1 MNESQNRPRW
11 DSNPQSSDSK
21 SDALSVGPRGH
32 EFTMCFILFIKYH
45 IKLGSGSTTSTTRVL
60 HCLLGKFCILGKLD
74 GSTEQI
80 RTCHIMKLRNT
91 NIYIKKLYNNN
102 KLKSVNRSEIKKFFR
117 LRSSKTKNRS
127 KGHCCTQTFFR
138 TVESVRAP
146 RY

>member
-1 MNESQNRPRW
+1 MGLEPTIFRFEVGRLIRWATRPYI
-11 DSNPQSSDSK
+11 
-21 SDALSVGPRGH
+21 
-32 EFTMCFILFIKYH
+32 TYCFILYIQYH
-45 IKLGSGSTTSTTRVL
+45 IKLGSSSTTSTIKVL

-91 NIYIKKLYNNN
+91 NIYIKKLYNN

-146 RY
+146 RYWAQFLKQNL